1 MHAAAHKL
9 FIWVFLFT
17 RSTDRNLIKS
27 HEKKIGDSLCYYRWL
42 IFGLYECMPTK
53 YRRFFFHFFS
63 NECSTQKSNWNR
75 DGQKGER
82 QENNYY
88 MRNKTFTK
96 NLMQEIFFEFDLVEW
111 RACLSRS
118 QLNGHTLFAEHIHI
132 SRKKNRIMCILNIDR
147 ARDECVLHTQLR
159 D

>member
-1 MHAAAHKL
+1 MK
-9 FIWVFLFT
+9 
-17 RSTDRNLIKS
+17 
-27 HEKKIGDSLCYYRWL
+27 KKIGDSLCYYRWL

-53 YRRFFFHFFS
+53 YRHFFFHFFS

-82 QENNYY
+82 QENNY

-96 NLMQEIFFEFDLVEW
+96 NLMQKIFFEFDLVEW

-132 SRKKNRIMCILNIDR
+132 SREKKTESCAYWILTERETNVCCTHNWETNI
-147 ARDECVLHTQLR
+147 APSAMQK
-159 D
+159 